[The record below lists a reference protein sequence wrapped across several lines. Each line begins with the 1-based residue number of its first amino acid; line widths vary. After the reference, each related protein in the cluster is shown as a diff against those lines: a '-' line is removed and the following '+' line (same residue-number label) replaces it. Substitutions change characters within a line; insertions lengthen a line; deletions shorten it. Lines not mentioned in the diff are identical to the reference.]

1 MMELMTQQKTPET
14 PEKKFHD
21 YNIEF
26 VDNIKYLGVYKDS
39 NLSFKSDIEKIV
51 SRMISLTAALY
62 QYKNFFKRH
71 KLVQLYKIYVQLV
84 LHYGDLLYRVANKS
98 DLQKLE
104 GFFCLSFSAMSRFFC
119 LLFSA
124 MRLQSLDELRCKH
137 KLFSVKELHIY
148 DKITV
153 KSSSP

>member
-14 PEKKFHD
+14 PEIKFHD

-39 NLSFKSDIEKIV
+39 NLSFKSHIEKIV

-71 KLVQLYKIYVQLV
+71 KLVQLFKIYVQLV
-84 LHYGDLLYRVANKS
+84 LHYGDLLYRVANKR

-104 GFFCLSFSAMSRFFC
+104 GWQSRFFC

-124 MRLQSLDELRCKH
+124 MRLQSIDELRCKH
-137 KLFSVKELHIY
+137 KLLSVKELHIY